1 MRLILCFFLPAMM
14 AIGADLRA
22 GAAEVIITPPPGAPM
37 AGYYT
42 NRAATGVHD
51 DLHAKALVFEKSG
64 VRVALVRAIS
74 PTCRAPLS
82 TRRAASSA
90 RKRELLPI
98 T

>member
-51 DLHAKALVFEKSG
+51 DLHARALVFEKSG
-64 VRVALVRAIS
+64 VRVALVSCDLANLPRPFVDEA
-74 PTCRAPLS
+74 
-82 TRRAASSA
+82 RRII
-90 RKRELLPI
+90 REKTGIAPI